1 MDTISRIWKYGLL
14 QYLFHSSRQ
23 LYDCFVPC
31 AHLKSNSINTSEK
44 AVKAQVKT
52 TLTLRRRNNSHLLYY
67 HE

>member
-31 AHLKSNSINTSEK
+31 TLKIKFNQHIIKGSQSASQDNINTK
-44 AVKAQVKT
+44 AKKQ
-52 TLTLRRRNNSHLLYY
+52 
-67 HE
+67 